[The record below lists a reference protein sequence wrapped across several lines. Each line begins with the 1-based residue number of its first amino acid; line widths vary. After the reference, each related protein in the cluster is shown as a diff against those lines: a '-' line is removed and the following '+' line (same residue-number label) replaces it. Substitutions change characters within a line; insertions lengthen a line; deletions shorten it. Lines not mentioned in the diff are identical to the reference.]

1 MNEQQEHAML
11 LSTDPDYGK
20 GDKPIVGIIG
30 HGRMGTA
37 VERSLVPHVDRFLCD
52 PKYNIT
58 IDQLCEQ
65 EPALTFV
72 CIPTSNE
79 DFTSTIDA
87 VLKLIRQTKSGVILK
102 SDLPMETL
110 TALLETLHA
119 DAALGRFIY
128 APDLSS
134 DTNTSHDY
142 VNPDYIILG
151 GLQESCEALMDF
163 FAYNSYLT
171 FPKDKGAVHI
181 CMPVEAQVVYQG
193 IKAYLNTKT
202 VFFAELSKVISG
214 MELVGVNFPMTA
226 RAIVVDH
233 RIGTTDWSGVGT
245 QDTSALSDLVRQH
258 SGHLPLLETVLKLNA
273 KGDE

>member
-37 VERSLVPHVDRFLCD
+37 VERSL
-52 PKYNIT
+52 
-58 IDQLCEQ
+58 CEQ

-79 DFTSTIDA
+79 DFSSTIDA

-134 DTNTSHDY
+134 DINTSHDY

-151 GLQESCEALMDF
+151 GLQESCEALMD

-233 RIGTTDWSGVGT
+233 RIGTTDWSGAGT

>member
-1 MNEQQEHAML
+1 MNEQNQPAML
-11 LSTDPDYGK
+11 MTTDPDYGK
-20 GDKPIVGIIG
+20 GDKPIVGIVG

-52 PKYNIT
+52 PKYNVT

-72 CIPTSNE
+72 CTPTSKDE
-79 DFTSTIDA
+79 FASTVDA

-110 TALLETLHA
+110 MSLLETLHA
-119 DAALGRFIY
+119 DDALGRFIY

-142 VNPDYIILG
+142 INPDYIILG
-151 GLQESCEALMDF
+151 GMQESCDGLMEF
-163 FAYNSYLT
+163 FSYNSYIT
-171 FPKDKGAVHI
+171 IPNGKGAVHI
-181 CMPVEAQVVYQG
+181 CMPIEAQVVCQG
-193 IKAYLNTKT
+193 IKAYLNTKS
-202 VFFAELSKVISG
+202 VFFDELSKVISG
-214 MELVGVNFPMTA
+214 MELLGVNFPMTA
-226 RAIVVDH
+226 RAIVTDH

-245 QDTSALSDLVRQH
+245 QDTSALSDLVAGYDG
-258 SGHLPLLETVLKLNA
+258 SLPLLETIIKSNEE
-273 KGDE
+273 G